1 MRPSAVVSTIFAL
14 CCCMGLSQ
22 AEIINKSV
30 KRSWDLT
37 RHVAKSQVD
46 ITFAD
51 DTASVKTYEVAIPL
65 YLDEHLA
72 LLTAK
77 ADKNVAL
84 DVVKG
89 KLDATKQA
97 QLYTVHLKSPIAK
110 GDEGSLKIIS
120 HYSRVMV
127 PYPAE
132 ITQAEDQLVMFT
144 AQHLFLSP
152 YATTTQTTRVKLAS
166 SRVEQYSEF
175 APVSLKGTT
184 LTYGPYADVAA
195 FGSLAFA
202 KSLVVHFKNHAPFM
216 TMTSL
221 TKEIEVSLWGRVSTE
236 EVVDL
241 SHSGAVLKGG
251 FSRFDYMQMPS
262 ASFRQFTATL
272 PKDVL
277 NVYYRDQ
284 IGNITTSRMR
294 QTTSRTELELNA
306 RFPLFGGW
314 KTQYYLGYSVPT
326 QTVLFRSGESYKLE
340 MDFSTCIDGA
350 SVDDLTLKVILPE
363 GARNIKV
370 HVPFAVDVQG
380 ETTRQTYL
388 DTAMVGRPV
397 VLLKKT
403 NVVAQHNVPFTVTF
417 EYPSRFIYREPL
429 LLIGGFFAFFVVC
442 MVLFRL
448 DLSLTKAAVSSAPK
462 AKVE

>member
-1 MRPSAVVSTIFAL
+1 MRATAVLSVLATLAL
-14 CCCMGLSQ
+14 CMGLSE
-22 AEIINKSV
+22 AAIINKSV
-30 KRSWDLT
+30 KRTWDLT
-37 RHVAKSQVD
+37 RHVARSQVD
-46 ITFAD
+46 ITFGD
-51 DTASVKTYEVAIPL
+51 DEAAVKAYDVAIPL
-65 YLDEHLA
+65 YLDERLA

-77 ADKNVAL
+77 ADKNVL
-84 DVVKG
+84 EVVKG
-89 KLDATKQA
+89 KRDTEKEV
-97 QLYTVHLKSPIAK
+97 QLYTVQLKTPVAK
-110 GDEGSLKIIS
+110 GSEGSIKLFA
-120 HYSRVMV
+120 HYSRVLV

-144 AQHLFLSP
+144 AQHLFVSP
-152 YATTTQTTRVKLAS
+152 YATTQQTTRVKLAS
-166 SRVEQYSEF
+166 SRVEQYSELP
-175 APVSLKGTT
+175 PVALKGTT
-184 LTYGPYADVAA
+184 LTYGPYEAVEAY
-195 FGSLAFA
+195 GSLAFA

-216 TMTSL
+216 TMTTL
-221 TKEIEVSLWGRVSTE
+221 VKEIEVSLWGRVSTE

-241 SHSGAVLKGG
+241 AHTGAVLKGG
-251 FSRFDYMQMPS
+251 FSRFDYSMVQAQS
-262 ASFRQFTATL
+262 ASFRQLTAVL

-294 QTTSRTELELNA
+294 HTATRTELELNA

-326 QTVLFRSGESYKLE
+326 QTVLMRSGGTYKLE

-350 SVDDLTLKVILPE
+350 AVDDLTLKVILPE

-370 HVPFAVDVQG
+370 NVPFAVDVQG

-388 DTAMVGRPV
+388 DTALVGRPV
-397 VLLKKT
+397 VVLQKQ

-417 EYPSRFIYREPL
+417 EYPGRFIYREPL
-429 LLIGGFFAFFVVC
+429 LLVGGFFAFFVVC

-448 DLSLTKAAVSSAPK
+448 DLSLAKGPK
-462 AKVE
+462 AKVH